1 MVQIDQILARMNLKE
16 KIAFCTGADF
26 WHTKALP
33 EFHVPQM
40 MMSDGPHGLRCQK
53 GKNDMFGIRQ
63 SQPATCFPAA
73 VTAGASWNEE
83 LYAEEGRAIGKE
95 ALTRDLVCCAGTRLQ
110 HQEESPGRKKF

>member
-16 KIAFCTGADF
+16 KIAFCTGVDF

-33 EFHVPQM
+33 EYHVPQM

-53 GKNDMFGIRQ
+53 GKNDMIGIRQ

-73 VTAGASWNEE
+73 VSRFCIHAGKTAMPCVR
-83 LYAEEGRAIGKE
+83 L
-95 ALTRDLVCCAGTRLQ
+95 CAHRNLRQ
-110 HQEESPGRKKF
+110 FSQLL